1 MNAMKDSA
9 TVVTVLTAPDEDT
22 PPGLEPLF
30 EQAETR
36 VARDAASLEQALP
49 GTEVLVVTDFRTG
62 VLSRTWHAADRLRWI
77 HATSA
82 GVDAV
87 LIPEVR
93 NSDVIV
99 TNAQGIFNRS
109 IAEYVLCAILMWVK
123 DFPESMRLQR
133 ERCWQHR
140 ETERATG
147 ARVLVV
153 GAGAIGREIAR
164 ITSAVGMEVHGIGR
178 RARDS
183 DPDFRAVHASESL
196 HEQLAQADHVVVAAP
211 LTPATEGMF
220 DAEAF
225 RAMRPEATFI
235 NIGRGPIVRTEAL
248 VQALQDG
255 GIRAAVLDVFEEE
268 PLPEDHA
275 LWGMDNAILTPHMSG
290 DFIGWRA
297 ALSEQ
302 FLENLARWR
311 DGKELFNVVNKELGY
326 VPGG

>member
-1 MNAMKDSA
+1 MNDRAP
-9 TVVTVLTAPDEDT
+9 VVTVLVAPQEDT

-36 VARDAASLEQALP
+36 VARDAASLEEALP

-62 VLSRTWHAADRLRWI
+62 VLSQAWHAADRLRWI

-93 NSDVIV
+93 ESDVVV

-133 ERCWQHR
+133 ERQWQHR
-140 ETERATG
+140 ETHRATG

-164 ITSAVGMEVHGIGR
+164 ITSAIGMEVHGIGR
-178 RARDS
+178 QARAS
-183 DPDFRAVHASESL
+183 DPDFQAVHASESL
-196 HEQLAQADHVVVAAP
+196 HEQLALADHVVVAAP

-220 DAEAF
+220 DAAAF
-225 RAMRPEATFI
+225 RAMQPQATFI

-248 VQALQDG
+248 VDALRAGQV
-255 GIRAAVLDVFEEE
+255 RAAVLDVFEQE
-268 PLPEDHA
+268 PLPEDHP
-275 LWGMDNAILTPHMSG
+275 LWTMDNVILTPHMSG

-297 ALSEQ
+297 ALSAQ
-302 FLENLARWR
+302 FLENFTRWR
-311 DGKELFNVVNKELGY
+311 EGRELFNVVDKALGY
-326 VPGG
+326 VAR